1 MKKLRLAVW
10 LIVILMLVSVLS
22 GCAENNQQNGDE
34 LKSME
39 PVGEVP
45 EEFKEI
51 VENDIFNGVTAFDG
65 RLLKAETIAK
75 DEENRTVTYRVL
87 MMDLYGKTMASYT
100 CTSDDAYHIKALTA
114 TEDGGFLFVLGFS
127 DYAYSQN
134 EWASDQ
140 GFASR
145 VIKCDQDGQL
155 QFETVFDGVEG
166 YALNQCF
173 EKNGSFYFFGTIET
187 PETNKQGNSSPSDV
201 YMALMDKN
209 GTILKTKCIAGSDYD
224 RLDIAEISGDSFVL
238 SISSQS
244 DDGNFEGSR
253 SKGYPKDWIFT
264 VDDNFEIV
272 RQQKKSGRAF
282 DDYRIG
288 EKDGVSVYRR
298 DALLKNFDA
307 GTPMAFID
315 YDDFYLIVSN
325 NQTGIYENT
334 PPTISSIWYY
344 TETVYSA
351 YDNNGK
357 LIFRATVD
365 CSPDYDSLMAK
376 LINENNE

>member
-1 MKKLRLAVW
+1 MKKRRLAAWFIAV
-10 LIVILMLVSVLS
+10 LMLVSVLS
-22 GCAENNQQNGDE
+22 GCAENNPQKGDE

-75 DEENRTVTYRVL
+75 DEENRTVTYRIS

-114 TEDGGFLFVLGFS
+114 TTDGGFLFVLGFS

-145 VIKCDQDGQL
+145 IIKCDKDGNL

-166 YALNQCF
+166 AALKQCF
-173 EKNGSFYFFGTIET
+173 EKEGSFYFFGTIET
-187 PETNKQGNSSPSDV
+187 PETNKTGVASPTDI
-201 YMALMDKN
+201 YMTVMDGN
-209 GTILKTKCIAGSDYD
+209 GTVLKTKCIAGSDYD
-224 RLDIAEISGDSFVL
+224 SLDIAEISGDFFVL

-315 YDDFYLIVSN
+315 YGDFYLIVSN
-325 NQTGIYENT
+325 NATGIYENT
-334 PPTISSIWYY
+334 PIMISSIWYY

-357 LIFRATVD
+357 LIFRSTVD
-365 CSPDYDSLMAK
+365 SSPDYDSLMAK

>member
-1 MKKLRLAVW
+1 MKKRRLAAWFIAV
-10 LIVILMLVSVLS
+10 LMLVSFLS
-22 GCAENNQQNGDE
+22 GCAENDLGE

-39 PVGEVP
+39 PFGEVP
-45 EEFKEI
+45 EEFKQI

-65 RLLKAETIAK
+65 RVLKSETIAE
-75 DEENRTVTYRVL
+75 DEENRTVTYRIS

-100 CTSDDAYHIKALTA
+100 CTSDDAYHINALTA

-127 DYAYSQN
+127 DYAYGQN

-145 VIKCDQDGQL
+145 VIKCDQNGQL
-155 QFETVFDGVEG
+155 RFETVFDGVEG

-187 PETNKQGNSSPSDV
+187 PKTNKQGNSSPSDV

-209 GTILKTKCIAGSDYD
+209 GTVLKTKCIAGSDYD
-224 RLDIAEISGDSFVL
+224 SLDIAEISGDSFVL

-264 VDDNFEIV
+264 VDDNLEIV
-272 RQQKKSGRAF
+272 HQQKKSGRAF

-288 EKDGVSVYRR
+288 EKDGVPIYKSN
-298 DALLKNFDA
+298 ALLKNFDA

-315 YDDFYLIVSN
+315 YGDFYLIVSN

-334 PPTISSIWYY
+334 PPMISSIWYY

-351 YDNNGK
+351 YDNNGE

-365 CSPDYDSLMAK
+365 STPYYDSLIAK
-376 LINENNE
+376 LISENNE

>member
-1 MKKLRLAVW
+1 MKKRQLAAWFIAV
-10 LIVILMLVSVLS
+10 LMLVSVLS
-22 GCAENNQQNGDE
+22 GCAENNPQNGDE

-173 EKNGSFYFFGTIET
+173 EKNGSFYFFGTVET
-187 PETNKQGNSSPSDV
+187 PETNKTGVASPTDI
-201 YMALMDKN
+201 YMSVMDKN
-209 GTILKTKCIAGSDYD
+209 GTVLKTKCIAGSDYD

-288 EKDGVSVYRR
+288 EKDGVSVYRK

-357 LIFRATVD
+357 LIFRSTVD
-365 CSPDYDSLMAK
+365 SSPDYDSLMAK